1 MSSHTRR
8 ACLVAAIVLSAT
20 AVTLVAQQNWYDFY
34 DQAVEHVG
42 RGEWEPAETK
52 LQQAKKLGPA
62 PGNRVLRYGM
72 LRRPFF
78 PDFYLGIVYLNTNR
92 PTDALKAFA
101 LARAQ
106 KINPQDREFALLADM
121 ENTARTDEKRLA
133 AALAMP
139 SGPKP
144 PATAEPAPQTARAD
158 TDKPVTPPA
167 ALPEKKIVDNPPP
180 APTPATT
187 ERDRSRENAE
197 RNAMQQFF
205 EGNYRDAVATLDK
218 AERDLATRLSTRGYF
233 YRACAMAAQALR
245 STTVNTKLLED
256 ARKQYAEVI
265 RNSQRPLPDRQ
276 YISPRILNALGS

>member
-1 MSSHTRR
+1 MSSHTQHR
-8 ACLVAAIVLSAT
+8 CLVAAIVLSAM
-20 AVTLVAQQNWYDFY
+20 AATLIAQQNWYDYY
-34 DQAVEHVG
+34 DQAVQHVT

-52 LQQAKKLGPA
+52 LQEAKRLGPA
-62 PGNRVLRYGM
+62 PGRSVLRYGM

-121 ENTARTDEKRLA
+121 ENTARTDEQRLA

-139 SGPKP
+139 SGTKP
-144 PATAEPAPQTARAD
+144 VTTETPPQTARAD
-158 TDKPVTPPA
+158 TDKPAAPA
-167 ALPEKKIVDNPPP
+167 APPPEKKVVDNPTP
-180 APTPATT
+180 APTSATA

-205 EGNYRDAVATLDK
+205 EGNYRDTVATLDK
-218 AERDLATRLSTRGYF
+218 AERDLAIRLSPRGYF